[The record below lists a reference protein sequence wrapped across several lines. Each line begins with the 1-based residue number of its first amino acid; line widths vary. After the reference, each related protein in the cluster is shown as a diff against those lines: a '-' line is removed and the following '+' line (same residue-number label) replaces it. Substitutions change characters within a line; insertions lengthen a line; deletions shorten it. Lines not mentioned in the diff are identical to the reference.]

1 MNFSK
6 WNLPNLKKTDLNTKA
21 GRKLAYTC
29 LKIFLLLLLVGAVL
43 GTAAGFGAL
52 KGLIA
57 TAPDISNLS
66 VTPSES
72 ATYIY
77 NSDGSVMQKLSLGS
91 SNRTIVTIDQIP
103 EDLQHAV
110 VAIEDE
116 RFYQHKGIDIREV
129 TDEVF
134 RGPNSI
140 VFDEA
145 ENRMHTIK
153 AVLVAMLGA

>member
-116 RFYQHKGIDIREV
+116 RSTSTRALTSAAFSAPAFTVLLPAASTREPAPSPSS
-129 TDEVF
+129 F
-134 RGPNSI
+134 
-140 VFDEA
+140 
-145 ENRMHTIK
+145 
-153 AVLVAMLGA
+153 